1 MDNREVIIDVS
12 EIWIKYQDIPFEQ
25 FLHEL
30 IFLLKTY
37 IKNIENSFGDYAKN
51 EYDIIVNQLS
61 NSDNESNFNLNF
73 EDLYEWSEDY
83 EIKIKISKNDGKL
96 EI

>member
-1 MDNREVIIDVS
+1 M
-12 EIWIKYQDIPFEQ
+12 
-25 FLHEL
+25 
-30 IFLLKTY
+30 LLKTY

-73 EDLYEWSEDY
+73 EDLY
-83 EIKIKISKNDGKL
+83 ISIPTSYINPYFSISL
-96 EI
+96 IFE